1 MKNILWTVI
10 FLVSNQQLFSQTSS
24 NFITSDI
31 DNFWAAY
38 DKIISTKDSVQQ
50 YNYIN
55 QLYIDKGSMG
65 LKAIMQARQ
74 YTDKSYVDAINRYPL
89 FWNSIRANTFKSKL
103 IAKDIE
109 GGVSKLKKIYPT
121 LRPSKIYFTIGAF
134 RTGGTTMDGMILI
147 GSEIAMA
154 DKNVITKEFPKSFSN
169 LAPYFATNPI
179 DNMGFGNV
187 HEYVHTQQKTTN
199 GDNLL
204 AQCVLEGVA
213 EFIAVKATGKKSTT
227 PALIFGYEKG
237 NLEKIRARFET
248 QIFNVSNGFWLYSN
262 ADNEFKV
269 RDLGYYVGYVIC
281 EKYYNK
287 ASNKMQAVKEM
298 IELDYN
304 NEMELKKFIE
314 KSGYFT
320 KPLARIKMIYYKS
333 RPIVTGIKQ
342 FQNESQNVTPSL
354 KQITLTFSTAMN
366 KNERGFEF
374 GPLGENSVLSVKKVI
389 GFSDDGRTFTFEVEL
404 DPKKRYQSIVS
415 SRFETID
422 GVNLKPFLIDFMTAD
437 K

>member
-1 MKNILWTVI
+1 MKNILLIFI
-10 FLVSNQQLFSQTSS
+10 FLVSFLKLFSQINS
-24 NFITSDI
+24 NFVTSDI
-31 DNFWAAY
+31 DNFWTAY

-55 QLYIDKGSMG
+55 QLYIYKGSNG
-65 LKAIMQARQ
+65 LKAIMLARR
-74 YTDKSYVDAINRYPL
+74 YTDKSYIDAINNYPL
-89 FWNSIRANTFKSKL
+89 FWKSIRANTFKSKQ

-109 GGVSKLKKIYPT
+109 SDVSKLKKLYPA

-134 RTGGTTMDGMILI
+134 RTPGTTMDSMILI

-154 DKNVITKEFPKSFSN
+154 DKNVITKEFPKTLSN
-169 LAPYFATNPI
+169 LPPYFATNPI
-179 DNMGFGNV
+179 DNMGFSNV
-187 HEYVHTQQKTTN
+187 HEYVHTQQKTTI

-213 EFIAVKATGKKSTT
+213 EFIAVKATGKKSTA
-227 PALIFGYEKG
+227 PALTFGYEKG
-237 NLEKIRARFET
+237 NFEKIRTRFET
-248 QIFNVSNGFWLYSN
+248 QMFNASNGFWLYEN

-298 IELDYN
+298 IELNYN
-304 NEMELKKFIE
+304 NEMELKKFIQ

-320 KPLARIKMIYYKS
+320 KTFDNLKMQYDKS

-342 FQNESQNVTPSL
+342 FQNESQNVEPGL

-366 KNERGFEF
+366 KNERGFDF
-374 GPLGENSVLSVKKVI
+374 GPLGENNVLRVKKVI
-389 GFSDDGRTFTFEVEL
+389 GFSDDGKSFTFEVEL

-415 SRFETID
+415 NRFETID
-422 GVNLKPFLIDFMTAD
+422 GVNLKPFLIDFVTAD